1 MFSSEQSNASGWSST
16 FQWKLNGNPLT
27 GQTNSTFSSSSLNNG
42 DRVSVDVTFTCSDN
56 TELISSNQLQVTIYE
71 TPTVSEI
78 DDIILC
84 NTENSEDVT
93 FLGNADSFIWNS
105 SNNDIG
111 LSSSGN
117 GNIPSFKAKNTGYS
131 PITSVITVTPYIKEC
146 QGETK
151 SFSIT
156 VNPTPTV
163 ERPENIGICNGEVV
177 DAINFSG
184 NQTSNIQYFWTNS
197 ATSIGLPNQGTGTI
211 NSFTATNTGNN
222 PVTANLTVTPV
233 ANDCQGEARSFS
245 ITVYPTPEVD
255 QPEDIV
261 VCNQETVS
269 GINFTDN
276 AVAGNLFYW
285 SSSNTNIG
293 IPSQGMGNID
303 SFQAI
308 NPGNSAITATITVTP
323 KANDC
328 AGESKTFTI
337 TVNPTPTV
345 SDLDDLTVCNGEQI
359 EKFEFSGSSVAGT
372 TYKWTNDN
380 PNIGLS
386 QEGTNAIP
394 QFKAINNGSDPITA
408 AIEVTPL
415 ANGCEG
421 EPRNFTI
428 TVNPTPFINT
438 PADQTICEDNSTQPI
453 NFSGNTVSNTQVSW
467 TNDHPEIGLPA
478 SGTGNI
484 SSFTGLNPTNK
495 TIQATITIIPSA
507 NSCQGSA
514 SSFIINV
521 KPKPELAA
529 PDDQTLC
536 SGVKTETLPLGLIP
550 GNTTFSITGGSSI
563 GLADRSN
570 QNEIPSFTPI
580 NNSATPISKSIS
592 LIPVSEG
599 CQGDTVTFT
608 ITVNPAPSITISNAN
623 PTICSGSN
631 TAIIISSPVSNA
643 KFSWEIQQVTPA
655 NSVIGASEGSGNE
668 IRQSLTNQSGSQAK
682 ITYLIY
688 SEADSCRI
696 NPVPVTVTVNP
707 VPNLKITE
715 PETVCA
721 PASIDLTSN
730 EITAGSD
737 SNLNF
742 SYWTNSNLTN
752 PVSDPSKVSAGTYYI
767 KATNEFGCEI
777 SEKVTITEFP
787 LPELTSESNVA
798 GFCSETPFIYEF
810 NSSIVGTTFNWSR
823 PQIDGISTPANSDEG
838 DIDEVL
844 VNTTNHPITVKY
856 EVTLISPEGC
866 LNSASVTTTVTPTP
880 ILTSDLSPGSIC
892 SGSPFSYS
900 PSSSVNGTNFK
911 WTRQQVA
918 GISNPAAS
926 GTGNISETL
935 ENTTNQTLA
944 VTYQYQLSS
953 NNCTNPQ
960 TYSITVPVTP
970 SPQTEVYASQNGEE
984 KVSETIEICQGGSID
999 LFSETAIPN
1008 NSGLPTEILNAN
1020 FNNSSNSWTTS
1031 GNGQRNWNRVNN
1043 GEVVDTQC
1051 GYVYVGPNWWN
1062 YEYRC
1067 EDIELHSNDNSSFFL
1082 VNSNATNGRFNTVT
1096 LTSPVFSTSGYNS
1109 LSLSFW
1115 HYYRDG
1121 GSRRNDPLDIGRLE
1135 YRIGNGNWRS
1145 LNNINFTSTEGG
1157 PDSFVQRT
1165 IDISSLVGNNQVQI
1179 RFNYDDANG
1188 DYYWAVDNIIIGGDG
1203 SSQPEVTWTT
1213 NNSDWTSNQQNPE
1226 DVSPPISTIYTAT
1239 YVDPDTGC
1247 PGSKSIEVVVKD
1259 PPQPVIKAD
1268 YCAYPNEP
1276 NKIRLYVEGSYDRY
1290 EWTSS
1295 GETISTQSSIDV
1307 TSAQGYTLRVWE
1319 NGCEGSSSIDISE
1332 NLIENG
1338 DFEAGNTGFSTQYN
1352 YQTDRAGR
1360 QDELVPEG
1368 TYAIA
1373 PHSNP
1378 YHYSFNDSGDHTTG
1392 DGNFM
1397 IVNGDP
1403 NLGNVVW
1410 ETNGFL
1416 EVKPNTDY
1424 YFGAWTTNLVSRSE
1438 ADKYARLRLQI
1449 IVRNGNGQQVAAE
1462 STLGDLRFQNV
1473 GEWIEFYNSQVWNSG
1488 DYEEVK
1494 LRIINENTIRD
1505 GNDFGIDDISFAEIN
1520 AVEFT
1525 FDPQNNGPICQEGT
1539 IQLSANLEGGRDPI
1553 TYQWTGPNGFSS
1565 SEANPVIE
1573 NATTD
1578 NSGDYQLSITDFYG
1592 CSNAVK
1598 TTTVEVI
1605 PETIVD
1611 AGEDQEVCAEMRSV
1625 DLTGSISGSVTSGT
1639 WSGPNGSFEPSPNS
1653 LDVSYSFSEEDIQMG
1668 FVDLVL
1674 TSDAPQSPCEVST
1687 DTVRII
1693 INPTPIIEEL
1703 VIANN
1708 ECNAGSSGSATASV
1722 ISGTAPY
1729 TYNWSDG
1736 QTGETATDLVAG
1748 DYELVVTDALG
1759 CSTSQAFTIQD
1770 PSPLQLITLTSEN
1783 ISCYDASD
1791 GIISLEVSGGN
1802 LPEDPVVYTVKI
1814 LKENGATLA
1823 DQSNADGYF
1832 EISDLPAGA
1841 FTVLVSTENECSVI
1855 SRNITLIQPAEI
1867 VVSAGEDINPD
1878 ECGVSSVQLK
1888 ALPVDPNLGSGQWSI
1903 VSGEGGSFEVT
1914 GDPYTQFSGIAG
1926 ETYEL
1931 EWQVTPANGCAP
1943 ISDQLIVTLTSGCS
1957 KLDFDGENDYVTMG
1971 DHYALDQNFTIEVWV
1986 KPNGIQ
1992 GIQTILSKRNAANIN
2007 EGGYDLILNNGKPEF
2022 RYNSRSVTS
2031 PFKLDTN
2038 RWYHLSITGD
2048 DSEVTLF
2055 IDGIKIQ
2062 SFNSENII
2070 SQSAPFLLGAMFQA
2084 DQPAKPVN
2092 YYHGWI
2098 QELRIWNKALTQDQL
2113 HFMMNQKI
2121 LNNNGAVRG
2130 EIIPIN
2136 IPGNISWSDL
2146 QAYYQLDIDE
2156 LTNGA
2161 TPDVSSNPIPGLLR
2175 NIETLQ
2181 ENTAPLPY
2189 MLYNTS
2195 AGEWYDQN
2203 SWELPS
2209 SLDGRTITQRNVWDP
2224 PNSNGV
2230 KPSVKIDWNIVILKN
2245 NIKNEGTP
2253 NDKNHIKLLGL
2264 LSESGTF
2271 QMNGENNF
2279 SGNALEI
2286 SNYLLLNGYIDFN
2299 GESQLLQPEGSII
2312 DIQSSGYIDRD
2323 QQGTKNSFN
2332 YNYWTSP
2339 VSSIGNKSNQGFD
2352 IYHVLK
2358 DGDANDRAISF
2369 NNQYHYADYNY
2380 SGNLRLSTYWMY
2392 VFHGG
2397 GNNYSEWHGIDQN
2410 THLKTGEGYTMK
2422 GTHGFANIRDIQNY
2436 TFRGMPNNGD
2446 ISLNISKGE
2455 NRLLGN
2461 PYPSAIDATEF
2472 IRDNIKD
2479 VSGGR
2484 NSKNVF
2490 NGSLYFWDHFGQQNT
2505 HILAEY
2511 VGGYAVLNLSG
2522 GIPGVSNDTRI
2533 NNNGQAGSKSPNR
2546 FIPVGQG
2553 FFVNATIDENSNYNF
2568 GIDGGLLTFK
2578 NNQRVYARENP
2589 GNSQFLA
2596 PEQNN
2601 KLGIQTK
2608 KNTSDVRQKIR
2619 LKFES
2624 PKGYHRQILATADLN
2639 ASKDFDLGYDA
2650 PLIENNKEDM
2660 YWLIENSKYVIQGV
2674 SDFEPEIKLPIGV
2687 RIAENKDFSIR
2698 IDSLEN
2704 WRAYKEILLEDT
2716 KLDSVH
2722 NLRDGEYISKDSIG
2736 EVNDRFAIIFKYPNL
2751 EENEDP
2757 LPQLDSRLDIGYY
2770 NDPDILQLKNPEQ
2783 LAIYEILIYDLTGKL
2798 LKRYQDI
2805 TPNKEVNIKM
2815 EDVPIGTYIIK
2826 LYSEN
2831 GELNKKFLVKK

>member
-1 MFSSEQSNASGWSST
+1 MLKRKSNSRLSEIITLILLWIVPQIAIAQCDATPAVSISANSLEVCTGDEIVFSSEQTDASGWSAT
-16 FQWKLNGNPLT
+16 FQWKLNGNPIT
-27 GQTNSTFSSSSLNNG
+27 GQTNSNFSSSSLDNG
-42 DRVSVDVTFTCSDN
+42 DLISLDVTFTCSEN
-56 TELISSNQLQVTIYE
+56 IELITSNQLQVTIYE
-71 TPTVSEI
+71 TPTVSDI
-78 DDIILC
+78 DNIILC
-84 NTENSEDVT
+84 NSENSEGVT
-93 FLGNADSFIWNS
+93 FSGKADIFRWTST
-105 SNNDIG
+105 NNDIG
-111 LSSSGN
+111 LSSTGN
-117 GNIPSFKAKNTGYS
+117 GNISSFKATNTGNS

-146 QGETK
+146 QGQAK

-163 ERPENIGICNGEVV
+163 DE
-177 DAINFSG
+177 
-184 NQTSNIQYFWTNS
+184 
-197 ATSIGLPNQGTGTI
+197 
-211 NSFTATNTGNN
+211 
-222 PVTANLTVTPV
+222 
-233 ANDCQGEARSFS
+233 
-245 ITVYPTPEVD
+245 
-255 QPEDIV
+255 
-261 VCNQETVS
+261 QE
-269 GINFTDN
+269 G
-276 AVAGNLFYW
+276 
-285 SSSNTNIG
+285 
-293 IPSQGMGNID
+293 
-303 SFQAI
+303 
-308 NPGNSAITATITVTP
+308 
-323 KANDC
+323 
-328 AGESKTFTI
+328 
-337 TVNPTPTV
+337 
-345 SDLDDLTVCNGEQI
+345 LTVCNGELIQN
-359 EKFEFSGSSVAGT
+359 FSFSGSSVDGT
-372 TYKWTNDN
+372 TYKWTNN
-380 PNIGLS
+380 KTSIGLS
-386 QEGTNAIP
+386 QYGTNDIP
-394 QFKAINNGSDPITA
+394 QFTAVNNGSDPITA
-408 AIEVTPL
+408 TIEVIPT

-421 EPRNFTI
+421 ESRNFTI

-438 PADQTICEDNSTQPI
+438 PPDQTVCEDKATQPI
-453 NFSGNTVSNTQVSW
+453 NFSGNTVSNTEVSW

-478 SGTGNI
+478 TGTGDI
-484 SSFTGLNPTNK
+484 SGFTALNPTNE
-495 TIQATITIIPSA
+495 TIKATITIIPSA
-507 NSCQGSA
+507 NSCQGGA
-514 SSFIINV
+514 SSFTISV
-521 KPKPELAA
+521 KPKPELTV
-529 PDDQTLC
+529 PDDQTFC
-536 SGVKTETLPLGLIP
+536 SGAKTETLPVGLLP
-550 GNTTFSITGGSSI
+550 DNTTFSISGGSTI
-563 GLADRSN
+563 GLADRNNLS
-570 QNEIPSFTPI
+570 EIPSFTPV
-580 NNSATPISKSIS
+580 NNSAAPISKTIK
-592 LIPVSEG
+592 LIPISEG
-599 CQGDTVTFT
+599 CQGEPVTFT
-608 ITVNPAPSITISNAN
+608 ITVNPVPSITISNAN
-623 PTICSGSN
+623 PTICSDSN
-631 TAIIISSPVSNA
+631 TAITISSPVSNA
-643 KFSWEIQQVTPA
+643 VFSWEIQQITPA
-655 NSVIGASEGSGNE
+655 NSISGGSEGSGNE
-668 IRQSLTNQSGSQAK
+668 ISQRLTNQSGNQAK

-688 SEADSCRI
+688 SEADACRI
-696 NPVPVTVTVNP
+696 NPVPVTITVNP
-707 VPNLKITE
+707 VPNLQITD

-721 PASIDLTSN
+721 PASVDLTSN

-737 SNLNF
+737 SNLEF
-742 SYWTNSNLTN
+742 SYWLDSDLSNPIT
-752 PVSDPSKVSAGTYYI
+752 DPSQVSAGTYYI

-777 SEKVTITEFP
+777 SQNITITEFP
-787 LPELTSESNVA
+787 LPELTSASNVA

-810 NSSIVGTTFNWSR
+810 ISSIPGTTFNWSR

-844 VNTTNHPITVKY
+844 VNTTNHAISVEY

-866 LNSASVTTTVTPTP
+866 LNSASITTTVTPTP

-892 SGSPFSYS
+892 SGSPFNYS
-900 PSSSVNGTNFK
+900 PSSSVNGTNFN
-911 WTRQQVA
+911 WTRQQVT

-953 NNCTNPQ
+953 NNCNNPQ

-970 SPQTEVYASQNGEE
+970 SPQTEVYASQNGEA

-1008 NSGLPTEILNAN
+1008 NSGLPAEILNSN
-1020 FNNSSNSWTTS
+1020 FNSSSNNWTSS

-1051 GYVYVGPNWWN
+1051 GYVYVGPNWWD

-1096 LTSPVFSTSGYNS
+1096 LTSPIFSTSGYNS

-1165 IDISSLVGNNQVQI
+1165 FDISSLVGNNQVQI

-1188 DYYWAVDNIIIGGDG
+1188 DYYWAVDNINIGGDG

-1213 NNSDWTSNQQNPE
+1213 NNSDWTSNEQNPE
-1226 DVSPPISTIYTAT
+1226 DVFPPTSTIYTAT

-1247 PGSKSIEVVVKD
+1247 PGSKSIEVIVKD

-1276 NKIRLYVEGSYDRY
+1276 NKIRLYVEGSYDQY

-1307 TSAQGYTLRVWE
+1307 TSAQGYTVRVWE

-1338 DFEAGNTGFSTQYN
+1338 DFEAGNTGFSTQYS
-1352 YQTDRAGR
+1352 YQNDSAGR

-1368 TYAIA
+1368 TYTVA

-1392 DGNFM
+1392 SGNFM

-1449 IVRNGNGQQVAAE
+1449 IVRNGNSQQVAAE

-1488 DYEEVK
+1488 DFEEVK

-1520 AVEFT
+1520 AVAFT
-1525 FDPQNNGPICQEGT
+1525 FDPQNNGPICQGGT
-1539 IQLSANLEGGRDPI
+1539 IELSANLEGGRDPI

-1573 NATTD
+1573 NATPD
-1578 NSGDYQLSITDFYG
+1578 NSGEYQLSITDFYG
-1592 CSNAVK
+1592 CSNTVK

-1611 AGEDQEVCAEMRSV
+1611 AGEDQAVCAEMLSV
-1625 DLTGSISGSVTSGT
+1625 DLIGSISGSVTTGT
-1639 WSGPNGSFEPSPNS
+1639 WSGSNGSFEPSSNS
-1653 LDVSYSFSEEDIQMG
+1653 IEVSYSFSEEDIQTG

-1687 DTVRII
+1687 DTVRIT

-1703 VIANN
+1703 VIKNN
-1708 ECNAGSSGSATASV
+1708 ECNAGAAGSATASV

-1736 QTGETATDLVAG
+1736 QTGETATDLVAR
-1748 DYELVVTDALG
+1748 DYELIVTDALG
-1759 CSTSQAFTIQD
+1759 CSTSQTFTIKD
-1770 PSPLQLITLTSEN
+1770 PSPLELVSITSEN
-1783 ISCYDASD
+1783 SSCYNALD
-1791 GIISLEVSGGN
+1791 GIINLEVSGGN
-1802 LPEDPVVYTVKI
+1802 LAEEPVIYTVKI
-1814 LKENGATLA
+1814 VEEDGVTLA
-1823 DQSNADGYF
+1823 EQSNADGYF
-1832 EISDLPAGA
+1832 EIADLPAGV
-1841 FTVLVSTENECSVI
+1841 FTVLVSTENNCSVI
-1855 SRNITLIQPAEI
+1855 SRNITLIQPDEI
-1867 VVSAGEDINPD
+1867 IANAGEDINPD
-1878 ECGVSSVQLK
+1878 ECGVSSVQLE
-1888 ALPVDPNLGSGQWSI
+1888 ALPVDSNLGSGQWSI
-1903 VSGEGGSFEVT
+1903 VSGEGGSFGDP
-1914 GDPYTQFSGIAG
+1914 GDPYSQFSGIAG

-1931 EWQVTPANGCAP
+1931 EWQVTPVNGCDA
-1943 ISDQLIVTLTSGCS
+1943 ISDQLIVTLTGACS
-1957 KLDFDGENDYVTMG
+1957 KLDFDGINDYVTMG
-1971 DHYALDQNFTIEVWV
+1971 DHYPLDQNFTIEVWV
-1986 KPNGIQ
+1986 KPNSIQ

-2022 RYNSRSVTS
+2022 RFNSRSVAS
-2031 PFKLDTN
+2031 PFKLDTK
-2038 RWYHLSITGD
+2038 RWYHLSVTGD
-2048 DSEVTLF
+2048 NSEVTLL
-2055 IDGIKIQ
+2055 IDGIKIK
-2062 SFNSENII
+2062 SFNSENIK

-2084 DQPAKPVN
+2084 DQPAVPVN
-2092 YYHGWI
+2092 HYHGWI
-2098 QELRIWNKALTQDQL
+2098 QELRIWNKALNQDQL

-2121 LNNNGAVRG
+2121 QNINGAVRG
-2130 EIIPIN
+2130 EILPMN
-2136 IPGNISWSDL
+2136 IPGNISWNDL

-2189 MLYNTS
+2189 TLYNTN
-2195 AGEWYDQN
+2195 AGEWYDKN

-2209 SLDGRTITQRNVWDP
+2209 SLDGKTITQRNVWDP

-2230 KPSVKIDWNIVILKN
+2230 QPSEKIDWNIVILRN
-2245 NIKNEGTP
+2245 DIKNEGTP
-2253 NDKNHIKLLGL
+2253 NDKNHITLLGL
-2264 LSESGTF
+2264 LSESGIF

-2286 SNYLLLNGYIDFN
+2286 SHYLLLNSYIDFN
-2299 GESQLLQPEGSII
+2299 GESQLLQPQESII
-2312 DIQSSGYIDRD
+2312 DAASSGYIDRD

-2339 VSSIGNKSNQGFD
+2339 VSSMGKKPNQGFE
-2352 IYHVLK
+2352 ISEVLK
-2358 DGDANDRAISF
+2358 DGDANDRSISF
-2369 NNQYHYADYNY
+2369 NDQYHYADYNY
-2380 SGNLRLSTYWMY
+2380 SGNLHLSTYWMY
-2392 VFHGG
+2392 LFHGG
-2397 GNNYSEWHGIDQN
+2397 GNNYSEWYGIDQN
-2410 THLKTGEGYTMK
+2410 THLETGEGYTMK
-2422 GTHGFANIRDIQNY
+2422 GTHGSANIKDLQNY

-2484 NSKNVF
+2484 NSRNVF

-2522 GIPGVSNDTRI
+2522 GIPGVSNDARI

-2553 FFVNATIDENSNYNF
+2553 FFVNATVDENSNYNF
-2568 GIDGGLLTFK
+2568 GIDGGSVTFK
-2578 NNQRVYARENP
+2578 NSQRVYARENP

-2596 PEQNN
+2596 PEEHHKSVTQTRQNA
-2601 KLGIQTK
+2601 GDI
-2608 KNTSDVRQKIR
+2608 RQKIR

-2624 PKGYHRQILATADLN
+2624 PKGYHRQILTTADLN
-2639 ASKDFDLGYDA
+2639 ASKYFDLGYDA
-2650 PLIENNKEDM
+2650 PMIEYNKEDM
-2660 YWLIENSKYVIQGV
+2660 YWMIEDTKYVIQAI
-2674 SDFEPEIKLPIGV
+2674 SDFEPGIKLPIGV
-2687 RIAENKDFSIR
+2687 RIAEDKNFAIR

-2716 KLDSVH
+2716 KLDSIH
-2722 NLRDGEYISKDSIG
+2722 NLRDGEYVAKDSIG
-2736 EVNDRFAIIFKYPNL
+2736 EINDRFAIIFKYPNL
-2751 EENEDP
+2751 DGNDDS
-2757 LPQLDSRLDIGYY
+2757 LPQLDAILDIGYY

-2783 LAIYEILIYDLTGKL
+2783 LAIYEILIYDMTGKL

-2805 TPNKEVNIKM
+2805 SPGKEVNIKM
-2815 EDVPIGTYIIK
+2815 EEVPIGTYIIK

-2831 GELNKKFLVKK
+2831 GEVNKKFIIKD